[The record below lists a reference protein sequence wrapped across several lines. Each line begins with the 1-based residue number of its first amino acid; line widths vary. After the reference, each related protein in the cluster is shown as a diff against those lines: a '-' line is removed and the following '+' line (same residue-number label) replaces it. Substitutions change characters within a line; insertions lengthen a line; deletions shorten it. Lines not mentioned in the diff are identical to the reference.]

1 MSRLFSADRTI
12 GGLCTLFGIVV
23 FFLGRTIPNPA
34 IDPLG
39 PGWMPMIVGIGLAI
53 MGILIAVTGP
63 SKAKKAREPHES
75 LGLVGMSFALTV
87 AYVLGI
93 EKLGYFVSTV
103 IYTVLNMW
111 VLDCRDW
118 RHLVGTSIGLAVILT
133 LIFRNFMR
141 IALPYGLLF

>member
-1 MSRLFSADRTI
+1 MSRLFAADRTI

-23 FFLGRTIPNPA
+23 FFLGRTIPNPGL
-34 IDPLG
+34 DPLG
-39 PGWMPMIVGIGLAI
+39 PGWMPKIIGIGLAI
-53 MGILIAVTGP
+53 MGILIAVTGSP
-63 SKAKKAREPHES
+63 KGEKAREPHES
-75 LGLVGMSFALTV
+75 LGLVGVSFVLTV

-103 IYTVLNMW
+103 IYTALSMW

-118 RHLVGTSIGLAVILT
+118 RHLAGTSIGLAVLLT
-133 LIFRNFMR
+133 LVFRNFMR

>member
-1 MSRLFSADRTI
+1 MRRPESPTSPWDL
-12 GGLCTLFGIVV
+12 
-23 FFLGRTIPNPA
+23 LG
-34 IDPLG
+34 
-39 PGWMPMIVGIGLAI
+39 V
-53 MGILIAVTGP
+53 
-63 SKAKKAREPHES
+63 
-75 LGLVGMSFALTV
+75 SFALTV

-118 RHLVGTSIGLAVILT
+118 RHLAGTSIGLAVLLT
-133 LIFRNFMR
+133 LLFRNFMR